1 MEHSSNYISA
11 QNFNRIFSG
20 SEFNV
25 YCDESCHL
33 EHSSSNAMALGAI
46 WCPKQKTREINQRL
60 IEIKKKHRIK
70 PEAEVK
76 WTKAAP
82 GNRSLY
88 VDFLDYFF
96 DDDDLH
102 FRGVVIPDKKK
113 LDHAR
118 YGQTHDEWYYKMYF
132 VLLKA
137 IFRRDARYYVYID
150 IKDTHSSENA
160 RRLEDVCAANAHDF
174 SHEIVRRVQ
183 PIRSDE
189 VQIMQLVDILTGAI
203 CYRHNNPYI
212 TPQMNSTK
220 VELVNRTITRSQI
233 NLTNTTLSS
242 EDKLNLLVWEHDRR

>member
-150 IKDTHSSENA
+150 IKDTRFERERPSA
-160 RRLEDVCAANAHDF
+160 RGC
-174 SHEIVRRVQ
+174 VRRERPRLQ
-183 PIRSDE
+183 P
-189 VQIMQLVDILTGAI
+189 
-203 CYRHNNPYI
+203 
-212 TPQMNSTK
+212 
-220 VELVNRTITRSQI
+220 
-233 NLTNTTLSS
+233 
-242 EDKLNLLVWEHDRR
+242 

>member
-1 MEHSSNYISA
+1 M
-11 QNFNRIFSG
+11 
-20 SEFNV
+20 
-25 YCDESCHL
+25 
-33 EHSSSNAMALGAI
+33 
-46 WCPKQKTREINQRL
+46 

-137 IFRRDARYYVYID
+137 IFREMRG
-150 IKDTHSSENA
+150 T
-160 RRLEDVCAANAHDF
+160 
-174 SHEIVRRVQ
+174 
-183 PIRSDE
+183 
-189 VQIMQLVDILTGAI
+189 T
-203 CYRHNNPYI
+203 
-212 TPQMNSTK
+212 ST
-220 VELVNRTITRSQI
+220 
-233 NLTNTTLSS
+233 
-242 EDKLNLLVWEHDRR
+242 